1 MLKDFLIKGSLE
13 EVYILS
19 VVAIIVIAIFAFA
32 AASIV
37 FMIFYNIK
45 EERSLTLV
53 EKSLLTIV
61 ALALSVLS
69 IMCFK
74 VTISKTLE
82 LFELQSVLDRK
93 IEEVY
98 DVTKTGNQLIFNRQ
112 SDNYLFIEDASIAI
126 TNETND
132 HYTFVIRNHMHQI
145 KKSVVTEK

>member
-19 VVAIIVIAIFAFA
+19 VLAIIVIAIFAFA

-45 EERSLTLV
+45 EERSFTLV

-61 ALALSVLS
+61 ALALSVFS

-74 VTISKTLE
+74 VTVSKTLE

-98 DVTKTGNQLIFNRQ
+98 NVTKTGNQLIFNRR
-112 SDNYLFIEDASIAI
+112 SDNYLLMKDASSGVI
-126 TNETND
+126 NETED
-132 HYTFVIRNHMHQI
+132 QYTFVIRNHVHQI
-145 KKSVVTEK
+145 KKSAVTEK